1 MKTKNKAL
9 SNKEL
14 ASFFRQTALIFSAGI
29 KPVEGMKIMLNDCHD
44 ENGRALIEQI
54 NFYLQNGEHF
64 HKALKLT
71 NLFPD
76 YVVNMIQLGEE
87 GGTTDDVMN
96 SLADFYEKEQDV
108 SDSLQGALTYP
119 LIMIVMMLVVIV
131 VLIGKVMPVFE
142 QVFKELGTELTGF
155 AGRMLNVGKALDRYS
170 IILMIVLGVLIVLYL
185 IASHS
190 LKGREISHKFLV
202 NFPLTRDFY
211 ENVACQRFARSLSIA
226 LNCGMDTYFSLEMA
240 RKMVEHPRMEKKI
253 DICTASIKAGSNFAE
268 GLIDAKIFN
277 NLYSQMVSVGFTSGN
292 PDMVLATIADEYD
305 KRSARKI
312 QNLLSV
318 LEPTLIIILS
328 LIVGMILMSVI
339 LPLMGIMSSIG

>member
-1 MKTKNKAL
+1 MKKNKAL
-9 SNKEL
+9 TNKEL
-14 ASFFRQTALIFSAGI
+14 ASFFRQTALIFAAGI

-54 NFYLQNGEHF
+54 SFYLNNGEHF
-64 HKALKLT
+64 NKALKMT

-76 YVVNMIQLGEE
+76 YVVNMIALGEE

-108 SDSLQGALTYP
+108 YDNLQSALTYP
-119 LIMIVMMLVVIV
+119 LIMVTMMLVVIA
-131 VLIGKVMPVFE
+131 VLLSRVMPVFE
-142 QVFKELGTELTGF
+142 QVFKELGSELTGF
-155 AGRMLNVGKALDRYS
+155 AGRMLNIGKTLDRYS
-170 IILMIVLGVLIVLYL
+170 IILMIVLGVLIVLFF

-190 LKGREISHKFLV
+190 NRGKKITQKILID
-202 NFPLTRDFY
+202 FPLTRDFY
-211 ENVACQRFARSLSIA
+211 ENVACQRFARALSIA
-226 LNCGMDTYFSLEMA
+226 LNCGMDTYFSLDMA

-253 DICTASIKAGSNFAE
+253 DICTESIRNGSNFAE
-268 GLIDAKIFN
+268 GLIGAKIFN

-292 PDMVLATIADEYD
+292 PDLVLATIADEYD
-305 KRSARKI
+305 KRSSRKI
-312 QNLLSV
+312 QSLLAV

-328 LIVGMILMSVI
+328 LVVGMILMSVI